1 MRKPVSRN
9 ITTLDREKTMPRMYF
24 AELKSS
30 TIILLI
36 VILRYDYY
44 NNTVVR
50 VINVFLQKLILYD
63 NIID

>member
-24 AELKSS
+24 AELKPS